1 MVTNH
6 DPILRQ
12 GKGPELLLILHIH
25 MALGANS
32 KERDYSFQLEDN
44 LLKDFSEK
52 KADYLPFK

>member
-12 GKGPELLLILHIH
+12 GKGPELLLRLHIH

-32 KERDYSFQLEDN
+32 KERDYSFQLK
-44 LLKDFSEK
+44 LTKTIC
-52 KADYLPFK
+52 